1 MFGFLH
7 PGNFSD
13 SHNMSHNE
21 VILSVIAAAVVHSLN
36 AHITKCYHYYCC
48 SLCVIFLRRAYY
60 LYVYVNFAFVVRS
73 YLTSNFG
80 TTKYFV
86 IYESQRIL
94 PTKFISTFMITYQ
107 IAHS

>member
-21 VILSVIAAAVVHSLN
+21 VILSVIVAAVVHSLN
-36 AHITKCYHYYCC
+36 AYIIKCYCYYCC
-48 SLCVIFLRRAYY
+48 MLL
-60 LYVYVNFAFVVRS
+60 VNFAFVVRS
-73 YLTSNFG
+73 YLTSKFG
-80 TTKYFV
+80 ATKYFV
-86 IYESQRIL
+86 IYESQTIL
-94 PTKFISTFMITYQ
+94 PTKFISTFMITNQ

>member
-1 MFGFLH
+1 MLGSLH

-13 SHNMSHNE
+13 GHNMSHNE
-21 VILSVIAAAVVHSLN
+21 VILSVIVAAVVHSLN
-36 AHITKCYHYYCC
+36 AYFIKCYYYYCC
-48 SLCVIFLRRAYY
+48 TLLYAYG
-60 LYVYVNFAFVVRS
+60 NFAFVVWS

-86 IYESQRIL
+86 IYESQTIL
-94 PTKFISTFMITYQ
+94 PTKFIGTFVIIYQ